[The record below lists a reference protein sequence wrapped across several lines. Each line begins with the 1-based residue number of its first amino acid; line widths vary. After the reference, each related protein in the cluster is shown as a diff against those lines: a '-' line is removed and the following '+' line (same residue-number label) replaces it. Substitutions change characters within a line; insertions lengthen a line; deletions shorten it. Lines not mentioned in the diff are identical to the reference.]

1 MYRAQHI
8 QIHGSY
14 VSYVREVLSTCRPLF
29 FCVWSRGCVWF
40 GLLGIGLVLVYVGR
54 TARIRK
60 RLLCCTLILSSAQEL
75 ANRSLQSCPSD
86 WSSAQTRNFRLVP
99 WESGRGGFNG
109 NINVLSQSVRLLS
122 QFRCLRVLPAG
133 NDLFSI
139 EMGGSNLWYLL
150 ATKANISNLA
160 NELWAF
166 HVINRKI

>member
-1 MYRAQHI
+1 MSQRGFFSLCTA
-8 QIHGSY
+8 
-14 VSYVREVLSTCRPLF
+14 LSTYKFTVPMYPMCARFCQLAGLFF

-139 EMGGSNLWYLL
+139 EMG
-150 ATKANISNLA
+150 
-160 NELWAF
+160 
-166 HVINRKI
+166 